1 MSFNPNRNKLKKK
14 KKKKKDRKC
23 FNPSLWFKYQSI
35 ERSVTHKHLGLSL
48 DKNLSF
54 TNCINYKINKTMKV
68 VGLLL

>member
-14 KKKKKDRKC
+14 KKKKAIKG
-23 FNPSLWFKYQSI
+23 FNPSICFKYKSI

>member
-14 KKKKKDRKC
+14 KKKKAIKV
-23 FNPSLWFKYQSI
+23 FHPSLCFKYQSI